1 MLTTT
6 FQNIRKHRPC
16 ESGYRKL
23 AKALGGIKS
32 YGDATPIPILNI
44 IETTGIDDA
53 LWCFRT
59 VEDKAAAR
67 LVEVGFLIWLLAD
80 PEEGVI
86 RFVQGDARTRQREA
100 IEGVIKLLIRDGKWD
115 AARAS
120 ARDAAEAAAG
130 AAAWSAR
137 AAWAAAG
144 AAARDAAGD
153 AAWDAARGAAWSAAR
168 AAARDAAGDA
178 AWSAAWSAARDAA
191 GDAQARK
198 LAEILSAREQ
208 GER

>member
-32 YGDATPIPILNI
+32 YGDATPIPILKI
-44 IETTGIDDA
+44 IETNGIDDA

-100 IEGVIKLLIRDGKWD
+100 IEGVIKLLIREKTGWAVAPNEWD
-115 AARAS
+115 
-120 ARDAAEAAAG
+120 
-130 AAAWSAR
+130 

-144 AAARDAAGD
+144 AAAGD
-153 AAWDAARGAAWSAAR
+153 ATW
-168 AAARDAAGDA
+168 AAARSAPAPCAGA
-178 AWSAAWSAARDAA
+178 
-191 GDAQARK
+191 AQARK

-208 GER
+208 GEG

>member
-32 YGDATPIPILNI
+32 YGDATPIPILKI
-44 IETTGIDDA
+44 IETNGIDDA

-100 IEGVIKLLIRDGKWD
+100 IEGVIKLLIREKTGWAGAPNEWD
-115 AARAS
+115 AARA
-120 ARDAAEAAAG
+120 AAWDAAGDAAG
-130 AAAWSAR
+130 D
-137 AAWAAAG
+137 
-144 AAARDAAGD
+144 AARDAAGD
-153 AAWDAARGAAWSAAR
+153 AAWAAWEATW
-168 AAARDAAGDA
+168 AAANAAIWAATWAATWDAAGA
-178 AWSAAWSAARDAA
+178 
-191 GDAQARK
+191 AQARK

-208 GER
+208 GEG